1 MTNIPYPYLILSEIC
16 WQRHFANCL
25 KQKNVNQPQSNGHN
39 LPQGVFIPMV
49 GSFGLAGNLLALKLL
64 RSKNLGIKV
73 SFNFYTLAM
82 FYIFLCQATFRAVLT
97 LLSIF
102 DSIFILS
109 FGLAF
114 SMPLLSDYWKVCLAF
129 LVAT

>member
-1 MTNIPYPYLILSEIC
+1 MSARALFKLSG
-16 WQRHFANCL
+16 A
-25 KQKNVNQPQSNGHN
+25 KNENQPQSNGHN

-73 SFNFYTLAM
+73 GFNFLILAM
-82 FYIFLCQATFRAVLT
+82 FYIFLCQATFQAVLT